1 MSEATFTIRQVDNGQ
16 WGLRR
21 ETNGCGYVL
30 DATWDEPMGALL
42 HASSRAGE
50 YFPCRVE
57 IPKQY
62 LEAVLESLNDKNYDA
77 WLADG
82 APTCGATWEG
92 EYEDVLAGDM
102 RDDYVGAD

>member
-21 ETNGCGYVL
+21 ETANGCGVVL

-62 LEAVLESLNDKNYDA
+62 LPAVLESLNDKNYDA
-77 WLADG
+77 WLAS
-82 APTCGATWEG
+82 
-92 EYEDVLAGDM
+92 EYH
-102 RDDYVGAD
+102 DDYVGAD